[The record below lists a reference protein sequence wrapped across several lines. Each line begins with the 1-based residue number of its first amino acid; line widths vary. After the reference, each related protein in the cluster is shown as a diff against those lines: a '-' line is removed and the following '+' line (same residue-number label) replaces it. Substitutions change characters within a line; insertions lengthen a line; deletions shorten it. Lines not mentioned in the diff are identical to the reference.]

1 MPEHYTLGYAAPAV
15 AFVARR
21 RLDPD
26 GAELIPFLRPG
37 LAVLD
42 CGCGPGTITADIAER
57 VEGGEVV
64 GLDLDASQVGLGRER
79 ARQRGLT
86 NLRFEQGDAYRLPF
100 ADGRFDAV
108 FTHAL
113 LEHLREPA
121 RAMREFRRVLRPGG
135 VAVMR
140 APDWSGFL
148 YSPRTPGLVHA
159 VRSYCEIQNR
169 NGGDVEVGHKLREYA
184 LQAGFERVRASACYE
199 NYQPLSV
206 IGDLVAWALDSA
218 GLPEPA
224 RAMRDWAT
232 LADGMFAEAWVS
244 CIGFRPAS

>member
-1 MPEHYTLGYAAPAV
+1 MQEHYTLGYAAAAV

-26 GAELIPFLRPG
+26 GAALMPFLRPG
-37 LAVLD
+37 AAVLD
-42 CGCGPGTITADIAER
+42 CGCGPGTVTADIAQR
-57 VEGGEVV
+57 VDGGTVV
-64 GLDLDASQVGLGRER
+64 GVDLDASQVRLARER
-79 ARQRGLT
+79 ARQLGLA
-86 NLRFEQGDAYRLPF
+86 NLSFEQGDAYRLPF
-100 ADGRFDAV
+100 DDGRFDTV

-135 VAVMR
+135 VAVMCT
-140 APDWSGFL
+140 PDWSGFL
-148 YSPRTPGLVHA
+148 FSPRTPALVHA
-159 VRSYCEIQNR
+159 VRTYCELQNR
-169 NGGDVEVGHKLREYA
+169 NGGDVEMGHKLRDYA
-184 LQAGFERVRASACYE
+184 LQAGFEQVRATARYE

-206 IGDLVAWALDSA
+206 IGDLVAWTLDSA

-224 RAMRDWAT
+224 RAMRDWAA
-232 LADGMFAEAWVS
+232 LPDGMFAQAWVS